1 MAHRQRP
8 FGVLV
13 LRRMADLRCSRLRA
27 RHQLHAAFQENHHAR
42 PQLHV
47 HVGRTHS
54 RFHLERVN
62 QGVFACAEKP
72 RTGISG
78 PRRRRTGPFYFL
90 FVPTAPGGTPEK
102 KDTGV
107 MWQYFSSDLA
117 FDLVKGL
124 VVGGASLAFQADCS
138 HDAARLEGG
147 SSTLCC
153 SEGCERAVRS
163 RFAGASSGGLRDAS
177 RRQEGSSA
185 LGCSEGCEKAVMRG
199 MGE

>member
-124 VVGGASLAFQADCS
+124 VVGGASLAFQAVAPTMLRALREVRARY
-138 HDAARLEGG
+138 AARKAAREQSGAVSPALQAAA
-147 SSTLCC
+147 SAML
-153 SEGCERAVRS
+153 RAVRKV
-163 RFAGASSGGLRDAS
+163 RARWAAR
-177 RRQEGSSA
+177 
-185 LGCSEGCEKAVMRG
+185 KAARKQ
-199 MGE
+199 